1 MEKTAKNNKRRFT
14 GIVTSTSMQST
25 VMVKVDRVK
34 IHPRYRKRYTVSKK
48 YACDY
53 RKNDIA
59 LGDKVVIE
67 ETRPISRTKKWK
79 IVEKI

>member
-14 GIVTSTSMQST
+14 GIVASIAMQNT
-25 VMVKVDRVK
+25 VSVRVDRVK
-34 IHPRYRKRYTVSKK
+34 IHPRYRKRYRVSKK

-53 RKNDIA
+53 RKNDVA